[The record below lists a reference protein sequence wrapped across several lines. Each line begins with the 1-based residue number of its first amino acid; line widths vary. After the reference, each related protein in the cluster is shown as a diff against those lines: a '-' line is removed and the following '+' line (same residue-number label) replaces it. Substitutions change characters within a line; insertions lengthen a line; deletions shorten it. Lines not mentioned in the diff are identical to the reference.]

1 LLKYL
6 IIAFLAATPA
16 LAQQAPD
23 ATAMGNE
30 LMECVGGKVQLRTK
44 IAQLEAEI
52 AKLKADAAKPAEP
65 KAP

>member
-6 IIAFLAATPA
+6 VIFALFAASPA

-44 IAQLEAEI
+44 INQLEAEI
-52 AKLKADAAKPAEP
+52 AKLKADAAKPPEAP
-65 KAP
+65 K